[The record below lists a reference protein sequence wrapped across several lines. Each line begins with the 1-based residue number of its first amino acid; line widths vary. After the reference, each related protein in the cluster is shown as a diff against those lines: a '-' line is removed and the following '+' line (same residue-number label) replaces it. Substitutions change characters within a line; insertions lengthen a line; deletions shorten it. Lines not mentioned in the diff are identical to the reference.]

1 MAEFFSIAG
10 TFVSAISQ
18 FFELRIPYIGITFFQ
33 LFAAVLIIRV
43 GLACIKVIF
52 GIDHSGDDT

>member
-1 MAEFFSIAG
+1 MAEFFSFGGSFI
-10 TFVSAISQ
+10 SAIAQ
-18 FFELRIPYIGITFFQ
+18 FFELRVPYIGITFFQ

-43 GLACIKVIF
+43 GIAALKIIF